1 MKIIFLHIM
10 LILSNSLLSAQLLT
24 IPKDYYYYQ
33 VTVEVVRVIDGDTF
47 VLSDS
52 THVRLLGVDTPELNK
67 KSIED
72 TLFADS
78 AAAFLRNLIDKKS
91 IKLTFDLSPFIKGG
105 NTKGVFYDIYGRLLA
120 YAWLTDSQGKD
131 SLFIQAELLKAG
143 LARIRYYPERMK
155 YYYIFQNLKRT
166 ARRKRLGIWGIK

>member
-10 LILSNSLLSAQLLT
+10 LILSNSLLSAQPLT

-33 VTVEVVRVIDGDTF
+33 VTVEVARVIDGDTF

-91 IKLTFDLSPFIKGG
+91 IKLTFDLSPFTKGG
-105 NTKGVFYDIYGRLLA
+105 NTNGIFYDIYGRLLSLCLA
-120 YAWLTDSQGKD
+120 HGLT
-131 SLFIQAELLKAG
+131 
-143 LARIRYYPERMK
+143 
-155 YYYIFQNLKRT
+155 
-166 ARRKRLGIWGIK
+166 RKRLIIYSGRITKSRSCKNPVLPGKNEILLHISKS